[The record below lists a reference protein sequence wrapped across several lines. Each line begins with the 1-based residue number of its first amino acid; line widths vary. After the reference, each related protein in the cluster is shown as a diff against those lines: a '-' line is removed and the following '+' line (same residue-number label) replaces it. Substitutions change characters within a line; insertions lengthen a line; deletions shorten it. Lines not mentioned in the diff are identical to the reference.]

1 MKTSKILALL
11 AIGALFTSC
20 EPEEVF
26 QQNFTPNTRDTVFV
40 SGSNATFRI
49 NGTSQVQ
56 QSAGFGFSCTDTM
69 GNTWALATGNN
80 VNWDPITRSLSAG
93 TNDTM
98 LALIW
103 ESPTAAIGTYTFANW
118 DDAFCLIDIPG
129 VLFRQYDASGITVN
143 IVRITTDSIF
153 GDYAGA
159 LREFSGFTLD
169 PFGNLVPTYTG
180 IVDSVSTVFGVKRN
194 SCF

>member
-1 MKTSKILALL
+1 MKTSKILAFL

-49 NGTSQVQ
+49 NGASQVQ
-56 QSAGFGFSCTDTM
+56 QSAGFGFSCTDTV
-69 GNTWALATGNN
+69 GTTWALATGNG

-93 TNDTM
+93 ANDTM

-103 ESPTAAIGTYTFANW
+103 NSPTAAIGTYTFASW
-118 DDAFCLIDIPG
+118 IDAFCIIDIPG
-129 VLFRQYDASGITVN
+129 VLFRQYDPSGLTVN

-153 GDYAGA
+153 GDYSGA
-159 LREFSGFTLD
+159 LREFSGFTVD
-169 PFGNLVPTYTG
+169 PSGNLVPTYTG
-180 IVDSVSTVFGVKRN
+180 VVDSVGTVFGVKRN
-194 SCF
+194 PC